1 MGRSLATIGAT
12 VAILLLSGSAASAR
26 EEGGNPCVANSS
38 EAGST
43 AIGLTNPP
51 TPFEVPY
58 LWSGVITRWKVPV
71 APGHGPLA
79 QQLGVFEFA
88 EGEAQ
93 YRKVAESATETVVAG
108 TNEFTTRIP
117 LAGEGHHYLGLTGP
131 VETLVCTGL
140 EQAVSG
146 RVLGDFPLG
155 AIRSVEDVGIG
166 VPVTAI
172 SEPDLDQD
180 GYGDE
185 TQDGCPR
192 SAATQGGCPTV
203 TPTAVA
209 RVEPG
214 AILLDVRTD
223 SEGLVKVTGE
233 TGWRLG
239 PKGKG
244 RAKASKRVGRRYS
257 AALKATEEKSVPP
270 GSVTTFEV
278 PLPKS
283 VKHHLAGM
291 KPSLSLS
298 ARIAVTATDLAYRET
313 STTLTVK
320 LHGRKRHKRA
330 LQHSHTRHLKH

>member
-1 MGRSLATIGAT
+1 MGRPLATIGAT

-79 QQLGVFEFA
+79 QQLGVFEFV

-131 VETLVCTGL
+131 VETLICTGL
-140 EQAVSG
+140 EQAISG

-155 AIRSVEDVGIG
+155 AIRPVEEVGIG
-166 VPVTAI
+166 IPVTAI

-192 SAATQGGCPTV
+192 SAAIQGGCPTV
-203 TPTAVA
+203 TPSAA
-209 RVEPG
+209 AKVEPS
-214 AILLDVRTD
+214 AILISVRTD
-223 SEGLVKVTGE
+223 SEALVKVAGQTS
-233 TGWRLG
+233 WRLPSKARANKRSSASRRAG
-239 PKGKG
+239 G
-244 RAKASKRVGRRYS
+244 RFVAQLR
-257 AALKATEEKSVPP
+257 AAEEKSVPP
-270 GSVTTFEV
+270 GSVTTFVV

-283 VKHHLAGM
+283 VKRRLANM
-291 KPSLSLS
+291 KPSQSLP
-298 ARIAVTATDLAYRET
+298 ARITATATDLAYRET

-320 LHGRKRHKRA
+320 LHGRNR
-330 LQHSHTRHLKH
+330 LKGKH